1 MSKIERSRGIF
12 IGSMGNAN
20 DHTGVTEMS
29 LSCWPE
35 GYGYTFTRP
44 VNWDEGAMT
53 QEDARLLSKEHSR
66 RTYVVVWEGKDE
78 KIAFRKG
85 VQQWRTLADNH

>member
-1 MSKIERSRGIF
+1 
-12 IGSMGNAN
+12 
-20 DHTGVTEMS
+20 MS

-66 RTYVVVWEGKDE
+66 RNYVVVWEGRDE
-78 KIAFRKG
+78 KVAFRNG
-85 VQQWRTLADNH
+85 VQQWRAAAARPAGQLEDALAKGKKALA